1 MRHTNK
7 HQVLV
12 VFHLGVGMG
21 RGWGG
26 WGGFELQ
33 VFLQISGFK
42 FMVSD
47 FATRFV
53 SREVEAKTTDPAV
66 CNWCLESNIMSSED

>member
-1 MRHTNK
+1 MRRNHEAHKQTPGFGC
-7 HQVLV
+7 LS
-12 VFHLGVGMG
+12 LGG

-33 VFLQISGFK
+33 AFLQISGFK

-47 FATRFV
+47 FATSFV

-66 CNWCLESNIMSSED
+66 CNWCLES